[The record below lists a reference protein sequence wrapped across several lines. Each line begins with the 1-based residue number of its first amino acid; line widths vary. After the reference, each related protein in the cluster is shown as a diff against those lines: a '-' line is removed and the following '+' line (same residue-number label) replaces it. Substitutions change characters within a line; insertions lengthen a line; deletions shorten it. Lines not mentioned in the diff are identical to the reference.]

1 MQGILI
7 SLATAVTLAILAA
20 FAAPLVVDWNAWRGT
35 FEREIA
41 RTLGI
46 PVVIRGSIEAEILPA
61 PRLTLTDVTLG
72 DVVSTGGTVREFEA
86 ELSLGA
92 LMRGEVEATGVTL
105 VEPRMRIVIDSNGR
119 IALPTGAGR
128 PAELGV
134 ARLEVRDGSLD
145 LLDRASDQTVTLDDI
160 DLTGEARA
168 LSGPFKL
175 DGEVAAS
182 GARFSV
188 RATLGKVDDAGS
200 GKLRLVLDGR
210 TRPYKVDLDGALSA
224 ADGVPG
230 FDGRA
235 SLIRKGAGGLESWQ
249 LSGHLKASPAQVLA
263 DSLELAL
270 GGEATPAQLAGA
282 ARLTLGRAIGLDVV
296 LNARSLDL
304 DALGASGGA
313 ATDGTSPAVRP
324 AEALARG
331 ARLLAEL
338 PAPDIASRIGVSAE
352 QLMLGGTVVRD
363 VRLDITGS
371 HAGWRIDTAEAQFPG
386 KATLKASGAPEAGGF
401 SGNLSLA
408 AEDPA
413 AFLRW
418 AAPDAA
424 RDLAASA
431 SGPARLATRLKLSA
445 GALALDNLNAAFG
458 DSRLTG
464 SISAAL
470 PDSGGPKLDMS
481 LAMDGFALD
490 PLVAALQRAATAVG
504 GGADASLKLDG
515 RNLTVAGQP
524 LGRLVLDAAATGGSW
539 RVKRMV
545 MDDLAGLHLEGAGWM
560 ENFSTTPRGEFN
572 LTMSG
577 TKADGLVPVAA
588 LVAGPETAE
597 VVARLVPVA
606 APVKLSTAV
615 VWGEAGGR
623 SITSTG
629 SLGRITGEAA
639 FTRSTAGVPLA
650 VSLTADAADGAA
662 VLGALGIGGLSP
674 RLGAVH
680 GTFSL
685 SPLTQ
690 GEGDVRAALTATGV
704 NLTAEGKAR
713 LVNGAFVPQL
723 AVRADGADI
732 GRLLPQVAAA
742 AGNAPVPAALAF
754 ALSRADGSWQAAN
767 LEGSLGG
774 APLAGALALEPGGVP
789 RLTGHLSFDTLSA
802 PALVGLF
809 GARAAEPTAGPSAPT
824 WSNARFLPNP
834 VNGVALGVDLE
845 AGRLALIG
853 PYVLE
858 QGKLRLA
865 SDGTG
870 VELRDISGAFGGG
883 RVGGR
888 IEVRRRA
895 DDMVEAE
902 GRLLLDKVD
911 MAALAAPTGARTPP
925 GGRVSLSLDLGGS
938 GRTPV
943 QLVQALSGQGT
954 IAVQNLGV
962 PDADPAALAGV
973 LAEAES
979 LSPPPDERHTALM
992 FDRALM
998 RGPLA
1003 VPVAESTL
1011 SVVGGVV
1018 RLSPARAQAG
1028 DTRLAFS
1035 GSLDLAR
1042 LLVETAI
1049 DYEGPGQGGAAPT
1062 ATLAWRGTLAAPDRR
1077 VSATGL
1083 TGVIAMRAIE
1093 RETRRLEEQHGGAPA
1108 PTAPAAAPAPAT
1120 PAPAAQTAPVPPPA
1134 TALRPAAP
1142 PPPANP
1148 TPAAPTVPTPPPAA
1162 APLPAVQPPPATP
1175 APATPAPAVQPP
1187 PAPATA
1193 LRPAAPPA
1201 AATPPAPA
1209 RPAAPATA
1217 QPARPAPRRADGV
1230 IERQELPPPLP
1241 TPFGAATGAPAA
1253 GAATTSAPA
1262 AEPTRSPVAVSAPAA
1277 PAPEAVRPSAAPAPH
1292 RAPPQ
1297 QAAPPS
1303 SAQARPRPAATA
1315 QPAAQRPPA
1324 NVARPPLPLEPT
1336 LPPTRGFGDLPRPP
1350 GLVGE

>member
-7 SLATAVTLAILAA
+7 SLATAVTLAILGA

-61 PRLTLTDVTLG
+61 PRLTLADVTLG
-72 DVVSTGGTVREFEA
+72 DVVSTGGTVREFKA

-128 PAELGV
+128 AAELGI

-145 LLDRASDQTVTLDDI
+145 LLDRASDQTVSLDDL
-160 DLTGEARA
+160 DLTGEARS
-168 LSGPFKL
+168 LSGPFRL

-182 GARFSV
+182 GARFGL
-188 RATLGKVDDAGS
+188 RATLGKLDAAGS

-249 LSGHLKASPAQVLA
+249 LSGHLKASPAQMLA

-313 ATDGTSPAVRP
+313 TDGMSPAVRP
-324 AEALARG
+324 AETLARG
-331 ARLLAEL
+331 ARLLADL
-338 PAPDIASRIGVSAE
+338 PAPDIASRIGVSSE

-418 AAPDAA
+418 AAPEAA
-424 RDLAASA
+424 RDLAASVA
-431 SGPARLATRLKLSA
+431 GPARVATRLKLSP
-445 GALALDNLNAAFG
+445 GAVALDNLNAAFG

-515 RNLTVAGQP
+515 RNLTLAGQP
-524 LGRLVLDAAATGGSW
+524 LGRLALDAAATSGSW

-577 TKADGLVPVAA
+577 AKADGLVPVAA

-597 VVARLVPVA
+597 VMARLAPVA

-615 VWGEAGGR
+615 VWGEAGSRG
-623 SITSTG
+623 ITTAG
-629 SLGRITGEAA
+629 SLGRITGEVA

-662 VLGALGIGGLSP
+662 VLGALGIGGLNP
-674 RLGAVH
+674 KLGAVH

-704 NLTAEGKAR
+704 SLTAEGTAR
-713 LVNGAFVPQL
+713 LVNGAFAPQL
-723 AVRADGADI
+723 AVRADGADL

-754 ALSRADGSWQAAN
+754 SLSRADGSWQAAN

-774 APLAGALALEPGGVP
+774 APIAGALALEPGSVP
-789 RLTGHLSFDTLSA
+789 RLTGRLSFDTLSA
-802 PALVGLF
+802 PVLIGLF
-809 GARAAEPTAGPSAPT
+809 GARAAEPPAGPAALP

-834 VNGVALGVDLE
+834 VNGIALGIDLD

-870 VELRDISGAFGGG
+870 LELRDISGAFGGG
-883 RVGGR
+883 KVGAR
-888 IEVRRRA
+888 IELHRRA
-895 DDMVEAE
+895 DDVVEAE
-902 GRLLLDKVD
+902 GRLLLDKVEV
-911 MAALAAPTGARTPP
+911 AALAALAGARTPP
-925 GGRVSLSLDLGGS
+925 SGRVSLSLDLGGT
-938 GRTPV
+938 GRTPL

-954 IAVQNLGV
+954 IAVQDLGV
-962 PDADPAALAGV
+962 ADADPAALAAV

-1011 SVVGGVV
+1011 SVVGGAA

-1049 DYEGPGQGGAAPT
+1049 DYEGPAQGGAAPT
-1062 ATLAWRGTLAAPDRR
+1062 ATLAWRGNLAAPDRR

-1093 RETRRLEEQHGGAPA
+1093 RETRRLEEQHGGAPSPTTPTASPA
-1108 PTAPAAAPAPAT
+1108 PTTAAPTT
-1120 PAPAAQTAPVPPPA
+1120 PAPAVQAAPVPPPA
-1134 TALRPAAP
+1134 TALRPAPSPAP
-1142 PPPANP
+1142 ATP
-1148 TPAAPTVPTPPPAA
+1148 TPAVPTTPTPPPAA
-1162 APLPAVQPPPATP
+1162 TPPSTVQPPPATP
-1175 APATPAPAVQPP
+1175 APAAQTP
-1187 PAPATA
+1187 PAQ
-1193 LRPAAPPA
+1193 PPA
-1201 AATPPAPA
+1201 AAF

-1217 QPARPAPRRADGV
+1217 QPARASPGRAGGV
-1230 IERQELPPPLP
+1230 IERQDLPPPAAA
-1241 TPFGAATGAPAA
+1241 PFGAATGAPTA
-1253 GAATTSAPA
+1253 GAATSGGPA
-1262 AEPTRSPVAVSAPAA
+1262 AEPIRGPAAVASPPA
-1277 PAPEAVRPSAAPAPH
+1277 PAPASAPEAARPGTTPAPH

-1297 QAAPPS
+1297 QAAPPTS
-1303 SAQARPRPAATA
+1303 VQARPRPAATA

-1324 NVARPPLPLEPT
+1324 NVVRPPLPLEPT

-1350 GLVGE
+1350 GLVGD